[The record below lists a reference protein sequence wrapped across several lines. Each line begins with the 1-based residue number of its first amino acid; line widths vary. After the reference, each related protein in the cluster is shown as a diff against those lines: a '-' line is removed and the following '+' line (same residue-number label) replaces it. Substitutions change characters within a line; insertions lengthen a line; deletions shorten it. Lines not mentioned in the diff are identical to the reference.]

1 MHIVGGFIWYSSSL
15 GECVGAKTTRC
26 IQTLKAQ
33 TTVEF
38 EAASGKE
45 LVLENESDR
54 LSDLG
59 RFAQTP

>member
-1 MHIVGGFIWYSSSL
+1 M
-15 GECVGAKTTRC
+15 RC
-26 IQTLKAQ
+26 IQILKAQ